1 MRLLLD
7 THVVLW
13 WLSDAPALS
22 EEARTAIADSEN
34 MVYVSTVTV
43 WEIAVKRALGKLEIS
58 DDWYAVLEEGAFR
71 QLSITWE
78 HARTVGDLPDRHRD
92 PFDRLLVAQ
101 AMVEDLVVVTHDTD
115 MLQYGVRSI
124 AT

>member
-13 WLSDAPALS
+13 WLSDAPALN

-43 WEIAVKRALGKLEIS
+43 WEIAVKRALGKLDIS
-58 DDWYAVLEEGAFR
+58 DDWYAVLSKGAFR
-71 QLSITWE
+71 QLSITWD
-78 HARTVGDLPDRHRD
+78 HARTVGDLPDLHRD